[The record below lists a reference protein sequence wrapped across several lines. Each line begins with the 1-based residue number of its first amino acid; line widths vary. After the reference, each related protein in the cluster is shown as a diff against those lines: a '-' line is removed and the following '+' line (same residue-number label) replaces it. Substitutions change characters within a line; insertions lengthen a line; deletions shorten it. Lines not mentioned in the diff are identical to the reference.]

1 MGWIESDEWN
11 GYFEKQKLGTQ
22 EIMIYAQ
29 CFKSGKINKY
39 YIGAV
44 VSTKRKKIE
53 QHFVNNEVTG
63 KSGIKTLIEI
73 RKSILDLELFLK
85 EKNKQNFEIIINWT
99 DNRRRDVYIYGLNDY
114 GYNLDV
120 RNGKKCLLKK
130 IAQN

>member
-1 MGWIESDEWN
+1 MWIESDEWN
-11 GYFEKQKLGTQ
+11 GYFKKQKLGTQ

-29 CFKSGKINKY
+29 CFKRGKINKY

-44 VSTKRKKIE
+44 VSTKRKRIE
-53 QHFVNNEVTG
+53 QHFINNEVTG
-63 KSGIKTLIEI
+63 KNGIKTLIEI

-99 DNRRRDVYIYGLNDY
+99 DKRRRDVYIYGLKDY

-130 IAQN
+130 ITQN